1 MKHIKSKD
9 QFILDEGISWEAL
22 RSTYRRARGIA
33 SKVINA
39 FKQEGRETAS
49 MMRVFNYQLRN
60 KLRLDTRGNTPT
72 PDEIKSALEQLK
84 DIPKLAPYAV
94 ILLASPIPFSSTM
107 YTAAAVYLKKV
118 SKGYIDLL
126 PGSFNDVF
134 TPISD
139 IDDKGYIENDEI
151 DEKNM
156 KFLKYFHLFESSNWK
171 FTFPKT
177 DSELNSMLEGPAGK
191 SLREINQFPDE
202 MRYGT
207 PSISQGKSI
216 QIWSGAGYDLIASL
230 QGNIVYGTMRVYPSV
245 MPVHQSLEILID
257 FLTIYLFCISKR
269 ITYHSVEEFVYLG
282 KPLSLL
288 IYNKCILR
296 PKQFEV
302 IIGIAKKYNGN
313 SNIESIISKIKSDSD
328 SNVPFSQETLN
339 KSRAYRFFDEVFK
352 FSIGDGN
359 SDFYQ
364 INGEYFVPFGI
375 KGTGRDLYN
384 RYNRGMVIYIPKNKF
399 NYKKEDNAIKFIDK
413 QIIDKVRENL
423 RYNYRTLNSD
433 ENGELIKNL
442 AEALLEVYNSG
453 TELLYSGGDL
463 YSRIR
468 DILDSVRL
476 KNPVLFSEFLQGLSN
491 IAEFKEL
498 ADEYIEKYQ
507 SSFRSGNILSRFRK

>member
-1 MKHIKSKD
+1 MSRIKGFSN
-9 QFILDEGISWEAL
+9 FMDEGIYWETL
-22 RSTYRRARGIA
+22 KESYRRVKGVAV
-33 SKVINA
+33 KVFNA
-39 FKQEGRETAS
+39 FKNEGKETS
-49 MMRVFNYQLRN
+49 EMMRVFNYQLRK
-60 KLRLDTRGNTPT
+60 KLKLDTRGDNPT
-72 PDEIKSALEQLK
+72 QEEINMALEQLK
-84 DIPKLAPYAV
+84 DIPRLAPYAI
-94 ILLASPIPFSSTM
+94 ILLSSPIPFSSVM
-107 YTAAAVYLKKV
+107 YTALGVYLKRI
-118 SKGYIDLL
+118 SGGYINLL
-126 PGSFNDVF
+126 PGSFNNIFND
-134 TPISD
+134 PI
-139 IDDKGYIENDEI
+139 KDEKI

-191 SLREINQFPDE
+191 SLREIKQFPDE

-216 QIWSGAGYDLIASL
+216 QIWSGAGYNLIASL

-282 KPLSLL
+282 KPLSLS

-328 SNVPFSQETLN
+328 RNVPFSQETLN

-352 FSIGDGN
+352 FSIGDDN
-359 SDFYQ
+359 SNFYQ

-375 KGTGRDLYN
+375 KGTGRDYN
-384 RYNRGMVIYIPKNKF
+384 GGMVIYIPKNKF

-442 AEALLEVYNSG
+442 TEALLEVYNSG

>member
-1 MKHIKSKD
+1 
-9 QFILDEGISWEAL
+9 
-22 RSTYRRARGIA
+22 
-33 SKVINA
+33 
-39 FKQEGRETAS
+39 
-49 MMRVFNYQLRN
+49 
-60 KLRLDTRGNTPT
+60 
-72 PDEIKSALEQLK
+72 
-84 DIPKLAPYAV
+84 
-94 ILLASPIPFSSTM
+94 
-107 YTAAAVYLKKV
+107 
-118 SKGYIDLL
+118 
-126 PGSFNDVF
+126 
-134 TPISD
+134 
-139 IDDKGYIENDEI
+139 
-151 DEKNM
+151 
-156 KFLKYFHLFESSNWK
+156 
-171 FTFPKT
+171 
-177 DSELNSMLEGPAGK
+177 
-191 SLREINQFPDE
+191 
-202 MRYGT
+202 
-207 PSISQGKSI
+207 
-216 QIWSGAGYDLIASL
+216 
-230 QGNIVYGTMRVYPSV
+230 

-282 KPLSLL
+282 KPLSLS
-288 IYNKCILR
+288 IYNKCIPR

-352 FSIGDGN
+352 FSIGDDN

-375 KGTGRDLYN
+375 KGTGRD
-384 RYNRGMVIYIPKNKF
+384 YNRGMVIYIPKNKF

-442 AEALLEVYNSG
+442 TEALLEVYNSG